1 LFCPSYPCSI
11 GATVTLGNIQS
22 GYYIKNFSINWGDT
36 IAGYTY
42 TPNLIGFTN
51 TYSVTHTYNKSGTFT
66 INGVLFDTFGNI
78 YSLGPVTITIL
89 NRSVSSTGQT
99 SGSTSGLGTINS
111 MSLLL
116 SQSLG
121 IPTTL
126 SIQFIGIIIF
136 ALFAIIGL
144 YFSSEFHIS
153 ANLSTSIMM
162 IIGAMIDLVLLGNA
176 TAWILVIAIL
186 IAGVEFIQA
195 FLHSGIT
202 IIGDEHGTEQ

>member
-1 LFCPSYPCSI
+1 
-11 GATVTLGNIQS
+11 
-22 GYYIKNFSINWGDT
+22 
-36 IAGYTY
+36 
-42 TPNLIGFTN
+42 
-51 TYSVTHTYNKSGTFT
+51 
-66 INGVLFDTFGNI
+66 LFDTFGNI
-78 YSLGPVTITIL
+78 YSLGPVTVTIL

-126 SIQFIGIIIF
+126 SVQFIGIIIF

-144 YFSSEFHIS
+144 YFASEFHIS

-176 TAWILVIAIL
+176 TAWILVIAVL

-202 IIGDEHGTEQ
+202 IIGDEHGAE